1 MKKQN
6 IIQYEE
12 KIALPEKVEVMK
24 INDTLVFQGPLGTT
38 KFHLKKLETLKKKKV
53 SLVLSLEK
61 DGNNK
66 VQSLILKT
74 TSKPFL
80 GLYKTLLENKC
91 IGVSRGFLVYLKI
104 VGIGYR
110 AFFSKSPNLNLNN
123 GVQDEKKDLLIFK
136 LGYSHDISY
145 EVPSGIRIFLQN
157 PGSICLFGV
166 DKNQLTQ
173 IAASIRSLRK
183 PGVYKNKGI
192 QLSTEK
198 LQFKSGKKK

>member
-1 MKKQN
+1 MKKKN
-6 IIQYEE
+6 ISLYQGSVI
-12 KIALPEKVEVMK
+12 LPEKVQVERVENSF
-24 INDTLVFQGPLGTT
+24 IFSGPLGST
-38 KFHLKKLETLKKKKV
+38 KFHLKKVDSLKNDKV
-53 SLVLSLEK
+53 IFSLENDSIK
-61 DGNNK
+61 IT
-66 VQSLILKT
+66 S
-74 TSKPFL
+74 TSKALL

-91 IGVSRGFLVYLKI
+91 VGVSRGYLIYLKI

-110 AFFSKSPNLNLNN
+110 ASFSKD
-123 GVQDEKKDLLIFK
+123 QKDLLIFK

-145 EVPSGIRIFLQN
+145 QIPSGIRVFLQN
-157 PGSICLFGV
+157 PGSLCLFGV